1 MHGRGPLGRLPGSL
15 AREER
20 REHARSRLVR
30 ASSGSLARQNVE
42 KIGVFYIP
50 VRDNVEKMGLRVML
64 ACLPG

>member
-1 MHGRGPLGRLPGSL
+1 
-15 AREER
+15 
-20 REHARSRLVR
+20 LVR